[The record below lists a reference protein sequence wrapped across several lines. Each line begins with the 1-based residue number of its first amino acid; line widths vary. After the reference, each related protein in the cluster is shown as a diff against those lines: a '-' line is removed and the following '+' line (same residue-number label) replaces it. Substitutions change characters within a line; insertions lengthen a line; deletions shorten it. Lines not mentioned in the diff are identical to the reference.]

1 MSYEPD
7 GQSQPPTRPEGQY
20 PQQPP
25 HGRQQD
31 RQQGRQQGWPQARQ
45 PQDRPAYGQPPQG
58 PPQQGGRP
66 PQERPAYGQDQ
77 YRQQGEQPTQQQP
90 RYEQPPYQQERY
102 RQEPHPQQ
110 GYGQPGYGQGQQG
123 YGQQGYGQQG
133 YGQQPHYDDHDGS
146 RPPYGEEPPRRKSK
160 AKRWIIGGVTV
171 LALAGI
177 AAGAMTYFEIPPFTD
192 KGKAVSF
199 GQDAGAKNGDAAKPA
214 ASSKMSMPTG
224 PAADF
229 KNSMTLGDGTHV
241 AVTTIT
247 GKKSGFTGK
256 VWVWAPKEYND
267 PKFAKSG
274 FPVMIAL
281 PGGAGFPN
289 NYWMGTDLG
298 LQTSIGKWYSEGKSK
313 PFILAMPV
321 LNPAPDDKGIYWD
334 GSDIPGQPKMGSWL
348 TDDVPDL
355 MRENFRT
362 VKSRDGWAFMGSSTG
377 GFAGLKAVLKY
388 PEKFKAVVA
397 SGPDIVPD
405 SSLWKGHDKEK
416 AENNP
421 ELLAKQLIDK
431 KGPEVYLAFQVG
443 DNESN
448 KKTLPDVQKFIA
460 NYTKGPIH
468 TSLRVIPGGQHN
480 AKTYVPNMGEGPI
493 QFISKVME
501 GPVE

>member
-1 MSYEPD
+1 MSH
-7 GQSQPPTRPEGQY
+7 SPEGQY
-20 PQQPP
+20 QPP
-25 HGRQQD
+25 Y
-31 RQQGRQQGWPQARQ
+31 
-45 PQDRPAYGQPPQG
+45 RPAGQYPQRPQPPQ
-58 PPQQGGRP
+58 PPYGH
-66 PQERPAYGQDQ
+66 QED
-77 YRQQGEQPTQQQP
+77 
-90 RYEQPPYQQERY
+90 RYEDTLP
-102 RQEPHPQQ
+102 
-110 GYGQPGYGQGQQG
+110 
-123 YGQQGYGQQG
+123 YGQQQYGQQ
-133 YGQQPHYDDHDGS
+133 YGQQPPYE
-146 RPPYGEEPPRRKSK
+146 PPYEEEPPRRKSRV
-160 AKRWIIGGVTV
+160 KRWVIAGTTV
-171 LALAGI
+171 VALAGV
-177 AAGAMTYFEIPPFTD
+177 AALVMNHFEIPPFTD
-192 KGKAVSF
+192 KGKDVTF
-199 GQDAGAKNGDAAKPA
+199 GQPPAGGGPA
-214 ASSKMSMPTG
+214 APAATSKMSMPTG
-224 PAADF
+224 PKAEF
-229 KNSMTLGDGTHV
+229 KNSMTLSDGTHV
-241 AVTTIT
+241 AVTMLD
-247 GKKSGFTGK
+247 GKKSGFKGK

-298 LQTSIGKWYSEGKSK
+298 LQTSISKWYAEGKSK

-321 LNPAPDDKGIYWD
+321 LNPGPDDKGVYWD
-334 GSDIPGQPKMGSWL
+334 GSDIPGQPKMGTWL
-348 TDDVPDL
+348 TEDVPDL
-355 MRENFRT
+355 MRQNFRT

-377 GFAGLKAVLKY
+377 GFAGLKAVLKH
-388 PEKFKAVVA
+388 PDKFKAVIA

-443 DNESN
+443 DSENN
-448 KKTLPDVQKFIA
+448 KKTLPDVQKFVA
-460 NYTKGPIH
+460 TYGKGPVH